1 MPNTKQELI
10 KYIEQLKQLISIK
23 LSAESFETGDLTLRD
38 KHCLV
43 REIYTD
49 LEKLV

>member
-1 MPNTKQELI
+1 MPNTKQELN
-10 KYIEQLKQLISIK
+10 KYIEQLKQLSIK